1 MYHFGSGSCL
11 TGADLTDLERI
22 AKVPQ
27 QHSRRTTE
35 NKNIGNIGEYH
46 VYYIKRVGE
55 PFLTSC
61 CSPAGKQNLRLIDTT
76 SGNGDF
82 ANVVIAL
89 RGNI

>member
-35 NKNIGNIGEYH
+35 NKNIGNIGEYD
-46 VYYIKRVGE
+46 VYYTKMQMQTE
-55 PFLTSC
+55 MQKLQT
-61 CSPAGKQNLRLIDTT
+61 QM
-76 SGNGDF
+76 
-82 ANVVIAL
+82 
-89 RGNI
+89 RGYRYR

>member
-46 VYYIKRVGE
+46 VYYIQR
-55 PFLTSC
+55 
-61 CSPAGKQNLRLIDTT
+61 LRNDIPGL
-76 SGNGDF
+76 
-82 ANVVIAL
+82 AKPLPVRQL
-89 RGNI
+89 